1 MNDSPV
7 SILGLAISAQAD
19 LMHIVAKWAELTER
33 LHGGGGKA
41 LTGMPRGASEAL
53 PIDVHVSDLMR
64 EIEDQA
70 RFYGQVIDDEVEPE
84 HGCDGRCVADWFAAA
99 AQTPGLAVP
108 DGWGCPRR
116 RNPITTSAMPA
127 LLEQVAQHIA
137 HFAADEREALDLADM
152 AHDLRERVT
161 MTLDPRVA
169 PGYLGPCPAKD
180 CLGMLVVK
188 GSSTSAIC
196 PECGERTT
204 IDQQWAYLVKQL
216 DERLMTIPEIV
227 VALKMLDRP
236 ASESTVRR
244 WVTRGDLVE
253 AVKVEGGMGLY
264 PLAQAKALAE
274 KRVAKVEVA
283 A

>member
-7 SILGLAISAQAD
+7 SILGLAISTQAD
-19 LMHIVAKWAELTER
+19 LLHIVAKWPELTER

-127 LLEQVAQHIA
+127 LLEQVAQHVG

-196 PECGERTT
+196 PECGERTA
-204 IDQQWAYLVKQL
+204 IDDQWKYLVKQL
-216 DERLMTIPEIV
+216 GERLMTVPEIV

-274 KRVAKVEVA
+274 KRVARVEVA

>member
-1 MNDSPV
+1 MSDSPT
-7 SILGLAISAQAD
+7 SILGLALSAQND

-33 LHGGGGKA
+33 LAGGGGKA

-84 HGCDGRCVADWFAAA
+84 HGCDGKCVADWFAAA

-108 DGWGCPRR
+108 TGWNCPLRR
-116 RNPITTSAMPA
+116 DPITTSAMPA
-127 LLEQVAQHIA
+127 LLEQVARHVA
-137 HFAADEREALDLADM
+137 HFTADEREALDLADM
-152 AHDLRERVT
+152 AHDLRERVR
-161 MTLDPRVA
+161 MTIDPSAA
-169 PGYLGPCPAKD
+169 PGYLGPCPRRE
-180 CLGMLVVK
+180 CSGELRVK

-196 PECGERTT
+196 PVCGERTS
-204 IDQQWAYLVKQL
+204 IREQVEFLHAQL
-216 DERLMTIPEIV
+216 EERLLTVGEIV
-227 VALKMLDRP
+227 VALKVLECP

-244 WVTRGDLVE
+244 WITRGDLVE
-253 AVKVEGGMGLY
+253 AVKIDGGMGLY

-274 KRVAKVEVA
+274 KRTVRVEVA